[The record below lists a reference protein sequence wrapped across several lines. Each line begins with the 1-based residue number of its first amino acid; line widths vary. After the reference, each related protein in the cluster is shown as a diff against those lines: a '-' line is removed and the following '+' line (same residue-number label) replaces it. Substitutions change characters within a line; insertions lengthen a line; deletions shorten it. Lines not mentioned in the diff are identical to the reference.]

1 MRKTLNRDA
10 IWEIFCNCS
19 SHKSKLPDLSFSE
32 NNNIAWF
39 QCFSAGN
46 TRKLIK
52 VNPSKEIYGCRN
64 MQFYGKNV
72 EKRFFAKFLISNAK
86 WDLGY
91 SLGDLHCILTVIKIL
106 SSFPEKVYIRT
117 GACTKCL
124 KKKFYS

>member
-1 MRKTLNRDA
+1 
-10 IWEIFCNCS
+10 
-19 SHKSKLPDLSFSE
+19 
-32 NNNIAWF
+32 
-39 QCFSAGN
+39 
-46 TRKLIK
+46 
-52 VNPSKEIYGCRN
+52 

-124 KKKFYS
+124 KKKFYSYLFWLCLGF